1 MKTIDVEF
9 EEYPKDT
16 FTITVSPVSLG
27 VFEALHTAYPEAVG
41 AFQAQGE
48 ATKLRALVAEFVKVA
63 KPTKNGSTMTAERLL
78 AIDPNLAIALM
89 RQWHAGV
96 RNVPLPLP
104 RGSSATAPS
113 PEQ

>member
-16 FTITVSPVSLG
+16 FTVTVSPVPLG
-27 VFEALHTAYPEAVG
+27 VFETLHAGYPEAVG

-48 ATKLRALVAEFVKVA
+48 TAKLRALVGEFVKVA
-63 KPTKNGSTMTAERLL
+63 KPTKNGSAITADRLL
-78 AIDPNLAIALM
+78 GLDPNVAIALM

-104 RGSSATAPS
+104 RRSSAPDTSA
-113 PEQ
+113 E